1 MVALTNLKRLI
12 PKGSKANLPRV
23 YWLSRDLAISSE
35 PDGDDWPL
43 LHAASI
49 RVVLDL
55 RAEAEDVSCLAEAY
69 DLRYLRMPIV
79 DGAAPSDAELRL
91 ITGWVI
97 ERINATGPVLVHCR
111 EGRGRSATVACAVL
125 VKLGMPMS
133 QAFAALRRARW
144 DIVLTKPQM
153 EALERFAAAQTP

>member
-1 MVALTNLKRLI
+1 MVALTNLKRLL
-12 PKGSKANLPRV
+12 PKGPKANYPRV
-23 YWLSRDLAISSE
+23 YWLSRDLAISPE
-35 PDGDDWPL
+35 PADDDWPL
-43 LHAASI
+43 LHTASI

-55 RAEAEDVSCLAEAY
+55 RAEAEDAAHLAEAHG
-69 DLRYLRMPIV
+69 LRYLRLPIV
-79 DGAAPSDAELRL
+79 DGAAPSDASLRL

-97 ERINATGPVLVHCR
+97 ERINANGPVLVHCR

-125 VKLGMPMS
+125 VKLGMPLP

-153 EALERFAAAQTP
+153 EALERFSTAQTT